1 MEGASTQCFATTI
14 VYSSMRRRFF
24 MQKNVWLNEMD
35 NPIIKIFDKLELLVV
50 ILDRNQQIIYANPHF
65 LNLTNSS
72 PESILGKNWFNAFV
86 HKKASETRE
95 VLSKIT
101 CEEPPVQYLDELKA
115 KSGGFLSIRWNVSGI
130 ESDDK
135 SSHSTLCIGEDIT
148 QHMNNEASLKRQL
161 SELAI
166 LHGITLSATTSQ
178 SMDELVSGATSL
190 LTSIFSLNNYGI
202 YLADPANDNLIMHD
216 SYQGI
221 PDKKQRDRIIP
232 STEGILGYVFH
243 SGEPYYSK
251 DVLKDDTY
259 FNFDPRTRSELAV
272 PIKLHHQT
280 IGVINAESEKLDA
293 FSDEDKRLLITFS
306 ETLSTAIEKIRLFE
320 STQQQAKEIS
330 LLYETAVATSSVL
343 DSEKLF
349 STIYEKV
356 KKILPLD
363 SFVIV
368 KNNKP
373 NNEYIVVSAIENDE
387 KLGEWEGIPFP
398 IEPKSPFGWV
408 ILERSPLLIQDL
420 QSETTYCPPFHGKKP
435 CRSWLGVPLVVH
447 EKTIGT
453 MAVQSYDPKKFSNN
467 DLHLLESL
475 GSQIAITMENTRLLE
490 QTQKQ
495 LERLSALHDID
506 LVINSSLDLRV
517 TLNILL
523 DQVVEKL
530 NIDAAAVLLLNQQTQ
545 LLNFAAGR
553 GFRTRTIESYRLR
566 LGEGISGQTTME
578 RHLVQ
583 ALDLFET
590 DEGMAYLP
598 LLQEEGF
605 LSFYSVPL
613 IAKGQVKGVLDIFN
627 RKLITPDQDWIY
639 FLETLAGQAAI
650 AIDNTTLL
658 ENLQRS
664 NIELSLA
671 YDTTLEGW
679 TRALDL
685 RDQETEGHTQRVVEM
700 TIRLAQLLGV
710 PDEDLVHI
718 RRGALLHDIG
728 KMGIPDSILLKP
740 GPLTEEEW
748 VIMRKHPVF
757 AYNLLYPIAHLR
769 QALDI
774 PYCHHEWWNG
784 SGYPRHLKGEEIPL
798 SARIFSV
805 VDVWDALTSDRPYRK
820 AWNAKKTLDYIEAQK
835 NIQFDPQIVDLFQKL
850 IKNEL
855 FKKL

>member
-1 MEGASTQCFATTI
+1 MNTQFNK
-14 VYSSMRRRFF
+14 V
-24 MQKNVWLNEMD
+24 
-35 NPIIKIFDKLELLVV
+35 FDGLKLLVV
-50 ILDRNQQIIYANPHF
+50 ILDEDQKIRYANPYF
-65 LNLTNSS
+65 LSLTDSS
-72 PESILGKNWFNAFV
+72 FDALQEKTWLEPFS
-86 HKKASETRE
+86 HKEIADIKEALDKTTIENHP
-95 VLSKIT
+95 I
-101 CEEPPVQYLDELKA
+101 QYIDELQVKN
-115 KSGGFLSIRWNVSGI
+115 GNFLSIKWNITRI
-130 ESDDK
+130 EDDD
-135 SSHSTLCIGEDIT
+135 SSHRNILCIGEDIT
-148 QHMNNEASLKRQL
+148 HHMNNETSLKRQL

-178 SMDELVSGATSL
+178 TLDDLIADATRL
-190 LTSIFSLNNYGI
+190 LTNVFSLSNYGI
-202 YLADPANDNLIMHD
+202 YLADTTNCNLVMHD

-221 PDKKQRDRIIP
+221 PDKKLNDRIIP
-232 STEGILGYVFH
+232 SSEGILGYVFQT
-243 SGEPYYSK
+243 GELYYSK
-251 DVLKDDTY
+251 DVQKDEKY
-259 FNFDPRTRSELAV
+259 ISFDPKTRSELTV
-272 PIKLHHQT
+272 PLKLHKNT
-280 IGVINAESEKLDA
+280 IGVINAESEESNA
-293 FSDEDKRLLITFS
+293 FSVEDERLLTTFAD
-306 ETLSTAIEKIRLFE
+306 TLSTAIDKLKLFE
-320 STQQQAKEIS
+320 STQQQAQEIS
-330 LLYETAVATSSVL
+330 LLYETAIATSSVL

-363 SFVIV
+363 TFVIV
-368 KNNKP
+368 KNIKP
-373 NNEYIVVSAIENDE
+373 NNEYAVVSAIENDK
-387 KLGEWEGIPFP
+387 KLIEWEGAPFQ
-398 IEPKSPFGWV
+398 IESTSLFGWV
-408 ILERSPLLIQDL
+408 IQNQKPLLIQDL
-420 QSETTYCPPFHGKKP
+420 ASEKSFSTPIQGEKP
-435 CRSWLGVPLVVH
+435 SRSWLGVPLIVH
-447 EKTIGT
+447 EKTIG
-453 MAVQSYDPKKFSNN
+453 AISVQAFNPNIFDNN
-467 DLHLLESL
+467 DLHLMESL

-530 NIDAAAVLLLNQQTQ
+530 NVDAAAVLLLNQQTQ

-566 LGEGISGQTTME
+566 LGEGISGQATME

-583 ALDLFET
+583 ALNLFES
-590 DEGMAYLP
+590 DESMAYLP

-627 RKLITPDQDWIY
+627 RRLLTPDQDWIY

-700 TIRLAQLLGV
+700 TVRMAQLLGIA
-710 PDEDLVHI
+710 DKDLIHI

-757 AYNLLYPIAHLR
+757 AFNLLNPISHLR

-784 SGYPRHLKGEEIPL
+784 SGYPRHLKGLEIPL

-820 AWNAKKTLDYIEAQK
+820 AWNAKKTLDYIENQK
-835 NIQFDPQIVDLFQKL
+835 DIQFDPQIVELFLKL

>member
-1 MEGASTQCFATTI
+1 MTERTNAHFS
-14 VYSSMRRRFF
+14 
-24 MQKNVWLNEMD
+24 
-35 NPIIKIFDKLELLVV
+35 KIFNGLKLLVLT
-50 ILDRNQQIIYANPHF
+50 LDENQKISYANPFF
-65 LNLTNSS
+65 LHLINSS
-72 PESILGKNWFNAFV
+72 FASIQGKNWSDVFV
-86 HKKASETRE
+86 HEQNTAIKDILEKTSHEKHSA
-95 VLSKIT
+95 
-101 CEEPPVQYLDELKA
+101 QYIDELKTQDGNVLLVKWNITA
-115 KSGGFLSIRWNVSGI
+115 LEDENSIYQGI
-130 ESDDK
+130 
-135 SSHSTLCIGEDIT
+135 LCIGEDIT
-148 QHMNNEASLKRQL
+148 QHMNNEASLQRQL

-178 SMDELVSGATSL
+178 TMDDLVADATRL
-190 LTSIFSLNNYGI
+190 LTSVFSLNNYGI
-202 YLADPANDNLIMHD
+202 YLANGTNSLIMHD
-216 SYQGI
+216 SYQGLT
-221 PDKKQRDRIIP
+221 DKKNRDKIIP
-232 STEGILGYVFH
+232 STEGILGYVFQ
-243 SGEPYYSK
+243 SGELYYSEDVQK
-251 DVLKDDTY
+251 DKKY
-259 FNFDPRTRSELAV
+259 YSFDPRTKSELAV
-272 PIKLHHQT
+272 PIRLHQAT
-280 IGVINAESEKLDA
+280 IGVINAESEEINA
-293 FSDEDKRLLITFS
+293 FTEEDKRLLTTFAD
-306 ETLSTAIEKIRLFE
+306 TLSIAIEKINLFE

-330 LLYETAVATSSVL
+330 LLYETAIATSSVL

-363 SFVIV
+363 TFVIV
-368 KNNKP
+368 KTVKP
-373 NNEYIVVSAIENDE
+373 NNEYVVVSAIENN
-387 KLGEWEGIPFP
+387 KRLIEWEGIPFQ
-398 IEPKSPFGWV
+398 IEPDSPFGWV
-408 ILERSPLLIQDL
+408 IQKQKPLLIQDL
-420 QSETTYCPPFHGKKP
+420 TAEKVFSTPIHGEQP
-435 CRSWLGVPLVVH
+435 ARSWLGIPLIVH
-447 EKTIGT
+447 EKAIGV
-453 MAVQSYDPKKFSNN
+453 MAVQSYKPGIFSKN
-467 DLHLLESL
+467 DLHLVESL

-490 QTQKQ
+490 QTQRQ

-530 NIDAAAVLLLNQQTQ
+530 NVDAAAVLLLNQQTQ

-553 GFRTRTIESYRLR
+553 GFRTRTIESYKLR
-566 LGEGISGQTTME
+566 LGEGISGQATME

-583 ALDLFET
+583 ALDLFES

-627 RKLITPDQDWIY
+627 RKLITPDQDWIF

-700 TIRLAQLLGV
+700 TVRLAQLMGIA
-710 PDEDLVHI
+710 DKDLIHI

-748 VIMRKHPVF
+748 LIMRKHPVF
-757 AYNLLYPIAHLR
+757 AYNLLSPIAHLR

-784 SGYPRHLKGEEIPL
+784 SGYPRQLKGEEIPL

-820 AWNAKKTLDYIEAQK
+820 AWNAKKTLDYIEEQK
-835 NIQFDPQIVDLFQKL
+835 DIQFDPQVVELFLKL

>member
-1 MEGASTQCFATTI
+1 MNTQFNK
-14 VYSSMRRRFF
+14 V
-24 MQKNVWLNEMD
+24 
-35 NPIIKIFDKLELLVV
+35 FDGFKLLVV
-50 ILDRNQQIIYANPHF
+50 ILDKDQKIKYANPYF
-65 LNLTNSS
+65 LSLTNFSFD
-72 PESILGKNWFNAFV
+72 IIRGKIWFELFS
-86 HKKASETRE
+86 HKEMADIKDAIIKAT
-95 VLSKIT
+95 SKNH
-101 CEEPPVQYLDELKA
+101 PFQYIDELRIKN
-115 KSGGFLSIRWNVSGI
+115 GDLLSVKWNITGI
-130 ESDDK
+130 ENGEK
-135 SSHSTLCIGEDIT
+135 SQHDTLCIGEDIT
-148 QHMNNEASLKRQL
+148 HHMNNEASLKRQL

-178 SMDELVSGATSL
+178 SLDELVADATRL
-190 LTSIFSLNNYGI
+190 LTSVFSLNNYGI
-202 YLADPANDNLIMHD
+202 YLADSANENLIMHD

-221 PDKKQRDRIIP
+221 AKKKNRDTIIP
-232 STEGILGYVFH
+232 SSEGILGYVFQT
-243 SGEPYYSK
+243 GELYCSR
-251 DVLKDDTY
+251 DVQNDEKY
-259 FNFDPRTRSELAV
+259 FNFDSRTKSELAV
-272 PIKLHHQT
+272 PIKLHQTT
-280 IGVINAESEKLDA
+280 IGIINAESEELNA
-293 FSDEDKRLLITFS
+293 FTDEDERLLTTFAD
-306 ETLSTAIEKIRLFE
+306 TLSIAIDKIRLFE

-363 SFVIV
+363 TFVIV
-368 KNNKP
+368 KNVKP
-373 NNEYIVVSAIENDE
+373 NNEYVIVSAIENDK
-387 KLGEWEGIPFP
+387 KLNEWGGASFQ
-398 IEPKSPFGWV
+398 IESNSLFGWV
-408 ILERSPLLIQDL
+408 IEKQKPLLIHDL
-420 QSETTYCPPFHGKKP
+420 ATEKIFSTPIQGEKP
-435 CRSWLGVPLVVH
+435 SRSWLGVPLIVH
-447 EKTIGT
+447 EKTIG
-453 MAVQSYDPKKFSNN
+453 AISVQAFDPNIFDDN
-467 DLHLLESL
+467 DLHLMESL
-475 GSQIAITMENTRLLE
+475 GSQIAITMENARLLE

-545 LLNFAAGR
+545 LLNFSAGR

-566 LGEGISGQTTME
+566 LGEGISGQATME

-583 ALDLFET
+583 ALNLFES
-590 DEGMAYLP
+590 DESMAYLP

-627 RKLITPDQDWIY
+627 RKLLTPDQDWIY

-700 TIRLAQLLGV
+700 TVRMAQLLGIA
-710 PDEDLVHI
+710 DKDLIHI

-740 GPLTEEEW
+740 GPLTEDEW

-757 AYNLLYPIAHLR
+757 AFNLLNPISHLR

-784 SGYPRHLKGEEIPL
+784 SGYPRHLKGLEIPL

-820 AWNAKKTLDYIEAQK
+820 AWNVKKSLDYIETQK
-835 NIQFDPQIVDLFQKL
+835 DIQFDPQIVELFLKL
-850 IKNEL
+850 IRNEL

>member
-1 MEGASTQCFATTI
+1 MTERTNAHF
-14 VYSSMRRRFF
+14 
-24 MQKNVWLNEMD
+24 N
-35 NPIIKIFDKLELLVV
+35 KIFNGLKLLVLT
-50 ILDRNQQIIYANPHF
+50 LDENQKISYANPFF
-65 LNLTNSS
+65 LHLINSS
-72 PESILGKNWFNAFV
+72 FASIQGKNWSDVFV
-86 HKKASETRE
+86 HEQNTAIKDILEKTSHEKHSA
-95 VLSKIT
+95 
-101 CEEPPVQYLDELKA
+101 QYIDELKTQDGNILLVKWNITA
-115 KSGGFLSIRWNVSGI
+115 LENENSIYQGI
-130 ESDDK
+130 
-135 SSHSTLCIGEDIT
+135 LCIGEDIT
-148 QHMNNEASLKRQL
+148 QHMNNEASLQRQL

-178 SMDELVSGATSL
+178 TMDDLVADATRL
-190 LTSIFSLNNYGI
+190 LTSVFSLNNYGI
-202 YLADPANDNLIMHD
+202 YLANGTNSLVMHD
-216 SYQGI
+216 SYQGLT
-221 PDKKQRDRIIP
+221 DKKNRDKIIP
-232 STEGILGYVFH
+232 STEGILGYVFQ
-243 SGEPYYSK
+243 SGELYYSEDVQK
-251 DVLKDDTY
+251 DKKY
-259 FNFDPRTRSELAV
+259 YSFDPRTKSELAV
-272 PIKLHHQT
+272 PIRLHQAT
-280 IGVINAESEKLDA
+280 IGVINAESEEINA
-293 FSDEDKRLLITFS
+293 FTEEDKRLLTTFAD
-306 ETLSTAIEKIRLFE
+306 TLSIAIEKINLFE

-330 LLYETAVATSSVL
+330 LLYETAIATSSVL

-363 SFVIV
+363 TFVIV
-368 KNNKP
+368 KTVKP
-373 NNEYIVVSAIENDE
+373 NNEYVVVSAIENN
-387 KLGEWEGIPFP
+387 KRLIEWEGIPFQ
-398 IEPKSPFGWV
+398 IEPDSPFGWV
-408 ILERSPLLIQDL
+408 IQKQKPLLIQDL
-420 QSETTYCPPFHGKKP
+420 TAEKVFSTPIHGEQP
-435 CRSWLGVPLVVH
+435 ARSWLGIPLIVH
-447 EKTIGT
+447 EKAIGV
-453 MAVQSYDPKKFSNN
+453 MAVQSYKPGIFSKN
-467 DLHLLESL
+467 DLHLVESL

-490 QTQKQ
+490 QTQRQ

-530 NIDAAAVLLLNQQTQ
+530 NVDAAAVLLLNQQTQ

-553 GFRTRTIESYRLR
+553 GFRTRTIESYKLR
-566 LGEGISGQTTME
+566 LGEGISGQATME

-583 ALDLFET
+583 ALDLFES

-627 RKLITPDQDWIY
+627 RKLITPDQDWIF

-700 TIRLAQLLGV
+700 TVRLAQLMGIA
-710 PDEDLVHI
+710 DKDLIHI

-748 VIMRKHPVF
+748 LIMRKHPVF
-757 AYNLLYPIAHLR
+757 AYNLLSPIAHLR

-784 SGYPRHLKGEEIPL
+784 SGYPRQLKGEEIPL

-820 AWNAKKTLDYIEAQK
+820 AWNAKKTLDYIEEQK
-835 NIQFDPQIVDLFQKL
+835 DIQFDPQVVELFLKL

>member
-1 MEGASTQCFATTI
+1 MNTQFNK
-14 VYSSMRRRFF
+14 V
-24 MQKNVWLNEMD
+24 
-35 NPIIKIFDKLELLVV
+35 FDGFKLLVV
-50 ILDRNQQIIYANPHF
+50 ILDEDQKIKYANPYF
-65 LNLTNSS
+65 LSLTNFSFDT
-72 PESILGKNWFNAFV
+72 IRGKIWFELFA
-86 HKKASETRE
+86 HKEMADIKDAIIKAT
-95 VLSKIT
+95 SKNH
-101 CEEPPVQYLDELKA
+101 PFQYIDELQIKN
-115 KSGGFLSIRWNVSGI
+115 GDLLSVKWNITGI
-130 ESDDK
+130 ENGEK
-135 SSHSTLCIGEDIT
+135 SQYDTLCIGEDIT
-148 QHMNNEASLKRQL
+148 HHMNNEASLKRQL

-178 SMDELVSGATSL
+178 SLDELVADATRL
-190 LTSIFSLNNYGI
+190 LTSVFSLNNYGI
-202 YLADPANDNLIMHD
+202 YLADSANENLIMHD

-221 PDKKQRDRIIP
+221 AKKKNRDTIIP
-232 STEGILGYVFH
+232 SSEGILGYVFQT
-243 SGEPYYSK
+243 GELYCSR
-251 DVLKDDTY
+251 DVQNDEKY
-259 FNFDPRTRSELAV
+259 FNFDSRTKSELAV
-272 PIKLHHQT
+272 PIKLHQTT
-280 IGVINAESEKLDA
+280 IGIINAESEELNA
-293 FSDEDKRLLITFS
+293 FTDEDERLLTTFAD
-306 ETLSTAIEKIRLFE
+306 TLSIAIDKIRLFE

-363 SFVIV
+363 TFVIV
-368 KNNKP
+368 KNVKP
-373 NNEYIVVSAIENDE
+373 NNEYVIVSAIENDK
-387 KLGEWEGIPFP
+387 KLNEWGGASFQ
-398 IEPKSPFGWV
+398 IESNSLFGWV
-408 ILERSPLLIQDL
+408 IEKQKPLLIHDL
-420 QSETTYCPPFHGKKP
+420 ATEKIFSTPIQGEKP
-435 CRSWLGVPLVVH
+435 SRSWLGVPLIVH
-447 EKTIGT
+447 EKTIG
-453 MAVQSYDPKKFSNN
+453 AISVQAFDPNIFDDN
-467 DLHLLESL
+467 DLHLMESL
-475 GSQIAITMENTRLLE
+475 GSQIAITMENARLLE

-545 LLNFAAGR
+545 LLNFSAGR

-566 LGEGISGQTTME
+566 LGEGISGQATME

-583 ALDLFET
+583 ALNLFES
-590 DEGMAYLP
+590 DESMAYLP

-627 RKLITPDQDWIY
+627 RKLLTPDQDWIY

-700 TIRLAQLLGV
+700 TVRMAQLLGIA
-710 PDEDLVHI
+710 DKDLIHI

-740 GPLTEEEW
+740 GPLTEDEW

-757 AYNLLYPIAHLR
+757 AFNLLNPISHLR

-784 SGYPRHLKGEEIPL
+784 SGYPRHLKGLEIPL

-820 AWNAKKTLDYIEAQK
+820 AWNVKKSLDYIETQK
-835 NIQFDPQIVDLFQKL
+835 DIQFDPQIVELFLKL
-850 IKNEL
+850 IRNEL

>member
-1 MEGASTQCFATTI
+1 MNTQF
-14 VYSSMRRRFF
+14 
-24 MQKNVWLNEMD
+24 N
-35 NPIIKIFDKLELLVV
+35 KIFDNLKLFVV
-50 ILDRNQQIIYANPHF
+50 ILDENQKIIYANPCF
-65 LNLTNSS
+65 LGL
-72 PESILGKNWFNAFV
+72 L
-86 HKKASETRE
+86 
-95 VLSKIT
+95 
-101 CEEPPVQYLDELKA
+101 
-115 KSGGFLSIRWNVSGI
+115 
-130 ESDDK
+130 K
-135 SSHSTLCIGEDIT
+135 SSFDEIHNKDWLEIFNHTETNKSKDILKKVSNENGSIHFIDKIHAKNSASISVKWNISPIEKKDDTHYKFLCIGEDIT
-148 QHMNNEASLKRQL
+148 HQLNDERSLKRQL

-178 SMDELVSGATSL
+178 SIDDLVTDATKL
-190 LTSIFSLNNYGI
+190 LTSVFQLSNYGI
-202 YLADPANDNLIMHD
+202 YLSDVNNDNLLIMHE

-221 PDKKQRDRIIP
+221 QDKKIKDQIIP
-232 STEGILGYVFH
+232 SSEGIIGYVFQ
-243 SGEPYYSK
+243 SGKLYSCK
-251 DVLKDDTY
+251 NVQKDDKY
-259 FNFDPRTRSELAV
+259 INFDPRTKSELAV
-272 PIKLHHQT
+272 PIKLHKKT
-280 IGVINAESEKLDA
+280 IGVINAESEKYDA
-293 FSDEDKRLLITFS
+293 FSSEDARLLTTFA
-306 ETLSTAIEKIRLFE
+306 ETLSIAIDKLKLFE

-330 LLYETAVATSSVL
+330 LLYENAIATSSIL

-356 KKILPLD
+356 KKIVPLD
-363 SFVIV
+363 TFVIV
-368 KNNKP
+368 KYHKP
-373 NNEYIVVSAIENDE
+373 SNEYVIVSAIQNDK
-387 KLGEWEGIPFP
+387 KLKEMEGIPFQLETNDP
-398 IEPKSPFGWV
+398 IGWV
-408 ILERSPLLIQDL
+408 IQKRKPLLIHALEIEKNFSLPIQ
-420 QSETTYCPPFHGKKP
+420 EGKP
-435 CRSWLGVPLVVH
+435 SQSWLGIPLIVH
-447 EKTIGT
+447 EKIIG
-453 MAVQSYDPKKFSNN
+453 AISVQAFQPNIFSEN
-467 DLHLLESL
+467 DLHLMESL
-475 GSQIAITMENTRLLE
+475 GSQIAITMENAMLLE

-495 LERLSALHDID
+495 LEKLSALHDID

-530 NIDAAAVLLLNQQTQ
+530 HVDAAAVLLLNQQTQ
-545 LLNFAAGR
+545 LLNYAAGR
-553 GFRTRTIESYRLR
+553 GFRTRTIESYHLR
-566 LGEGISGQTTME
+566 LGEGISGQATME

-583 ALDLFET
+583 ALDLFES
-590 DEGMAYLP
+590 DENMAYLP
-598 LLQEEGF
+598 LLQEENF

-613 IAKGQVKGVLDIFN
+613 IAKGQVRGVLDIFN

-685 RDQETEGHTQRVVEM
+685 RDQETEGHTQRVVEI
-700 TIRLAQLLGV
+700 TIHMAQLMGI
-710 PDEDLVHI
+710 PDKDLIHI

-740 GPLTEEEW
+740 GPLTEKEW

-757 AYNLLYPIAHLR
+757 AYNLLSPIAYLR

-784 SGYPRHLKGEEIPL
+784 NGYPRHLKGLEIPL
-798 SARIFSV
+798 SARIFTI

-820 AWNAKKTLDYIEAQK
+820 AWNAKKTLDYIEKQK
-835 NIQFDPQIVDLFQKL
+835 GTQFDPEIVDLFIKL

>member
-1 MEGASTQCFATTI
+1 MGKMNTQINTVF
-14 VYSSMRRRFF
+14 
-24 MQKNVWLNEMD
+24 D
-35 NPIIKIFDKLELLVV
+35 NLKLLVV
-50 ILDRNQQIIYANPHF
+50 VLDENQKITYANPHF
-65 LNLTNSS
+65 LDLIKSS
-72 PESILGKNWFNAFV
+72 FTDIQKKNWC
-86 HKKASETRE
+86 E
-95 VLSKIT
+95 VLT
-101 CEEPPVQYLDELKA
+101 HQETAKA
-115 KSGGFLSIRWNVSGI
+115 KSALEKIASQTNSIECIDKLQINTRTYRSIKWI
-130 ESDDK
+130 LTKTDKKDD
-135 SSHSTLCIGEDIT
+135 SHYSILCIGEDIT
-148 QHMNNEASLKRQL
+148 HHVNTEKSLKRQL

-178 SMDELVSGATSL
+178 SIDDLVTDSTKL
-190 LTSIFSLNNYGI
+190 LTSIFTLNNYGI
-202 YLADPANDNLIMHD
+202 YLADAHNDNLLIMHE

-221 PDKKQRDRIIP
+221 QNKKKKDKVIP
-232 STEGILGYVFH
+232 ASEGIIGHVFQ
-243 SGEPYYSK
+243 SEKPYLCK
-251 DVLKDDTY
+251 DVQKDDKY
-259 FNFDPRTRSELAV
+259 INFDPRTGSELAV
-272 PIKLHHQT
+272 PIKLHGKT
-280 IGVINAESEKLDA
+280 IGVINVESEETHA
-293 FSDEDKRLLITFS
+293 FSSDDERLLTTFA
-306 ETLSTAIEKIRLFE
+306 ETLSIAIDKLRLFE

-330 LLYETAVATSSVL
+330 LLYENAVATSSVL

-349 STIYEKV
+349 STIHEKV
-356 KKILPLD
+356 KKIVPLD
-363 SFVIV
+363 TFVIV
-368 KNNKP
+368 QYHKP
-373 NNEYIVVSAIENDE
+373 NNEYVIVSAIQNDK
-387 KLGEWEGIPFP
+387 KLKELEGIPFQ
-398 IEPKSPFGWV
+398 IESGNPFGWV
-408 ILERSPLLIQDL
+408 IQKRKPLLIHDL
-420 QSETTYCPPFHGKKP
+420 ETEKAYTIPFHEGNP
-435 CRSWLGVPLVVH
+435 SRSWLGIPLIVH
-447 EKTIGT
+447 EKIIG
-453 MAVQSYDPKKFSNN
+453 AISVQSFQANIFDEN
-467 DLHLLESL
+467 DLHLMESL
-475 GSQIAITMENTRLLE
+475 GSQIAINMENARLLE

-530 NIDAAAVLLLNQQTQ
+530 HVDAAAVLLLNQQTQ

-553 GFRTRTIESYRLR
+553 GFRTRTIESYHLR
-566 LGEGISGQTTME
+566 LGEGISGQATME

-583 ALDLFET
+583 ALDLFES
-590 DEGMAYLP
+590 DETMAYLP
-598 LLQEEGF
+598 LLQEENF

-613 IAKGQVKGVLDIFN
+613 IAKGQVRGVLDIFN

-685 RDQETEGHTQRVVEM
+685 RDQETEGHTQRVVEL
-700 TIRLAQLLGV
+700 TIRMAQLMGI
-710 PDEDLVHI
+710 PDKELIQI

-740 GPLTEEEW
+740 GPLTEKEW
-748 VIMRKHPVF
+748 VTMRKHPVF
-757 AYNLLYPIAHLR
+757 AYNLLSPIAYLR

-784 SGYPRHLKGEEIPL
+784 SGYPRHLKGLEIPL
-798 SARIFSV
+798 SARIFTI

-820 AWNAKKTLDYIEAQK
+820 AWNAKKTLEYIEKQK
-835 NIQFDPQIVDLFQKL
+835 GVQFDPEIVELFIKL

>member
-1 MEGASTQCFATTI
+1 MTERTNAHF
-14 VYSSMRRRFF
+14 
-24 MQKNVWLNEMD
+24 N
-35 NPIIKIFDKLELLVV
+35 KIFNGLKLLVLT
-50 ILDRNQQIIYANPHF
+50 LDENQKISYANPFF
-65 LNLTNSS
+65 LHLINSS
-72 PESILGKNWFNAFV
+72 FASIQGKNWSDVFV
-86 HKKASETRE
+86 HEQNTAIKDILEKTSHEKHSA
-95 VLSKIT
+95 
-101 CEEPPVQYLDELKA
+101 QYIDELKTQDGNILLVKWNITA
-115 KSGGFLSIRWNVSGI
+115 LEDENSIYQGI
-130 ESDDK
+130 
-135 SSHSTLCIGEDIT
+135 LCIGEDIT
-148 QHMNNEASLKRQL
+148 QHMNNEASLQRQL

-178 SMDELVSGATSL
+178 TMDDLVADATRL
-190 LTSIFSLNNYGI
+190 LTSVFSLNNYGI
-202 YLADPANDNLIMHD
+202 YLANGTNSLIMHD
-216 SYQGI
+216 SYQGLT
-221 PDKKQRDRIIP
+221 DKKNRDKIIP
-232 STEGILGYVFH
+232 STEGILGYVFQ
-243 SGEPYYSK
+243 SGELYYSEDVQK
-251 DVLKDDTY
+251 DKKY
-259 FNFDPRTRSELAV
+259 YSFDPRTKSELAV
-272 PIKLHHQT
+272 PIRLHQAT
-280 IGVINAESEKLDA
+280 IGVINAESEEINA
-293 FSDEDKRLLITFS
+293 FTEEDKRLLTTFAD
-306 ETLSTAIEKIRLFE
+306 TLSIAIEKINLFE

-330 LLYETAVATSSVL
+330 LLYETAIATSSVL

-363 SFVIV
+363 TFVIV
-368 KNNKP
+368 KTVKP
-373 NNEYIVVSAIENDE
+373 NNEYVVVSAIENN
-387 KLGEWEGIPFP
+387 KRLIEWEGIPFQ
-398 IEPKSPFGWV
+398 IEPDSPFGWV
-408 ILERSPLLIQDL
+408 IQKQKPLLIQDL
-420 QSETTYCPPFHGKKP
+420 TAEKVFSTPIHEEQPA
-435 CRSWLGVPLVVH
+435 RSWLGIPLIVH
-447 EKTIGT
+447 EKAIGV
-453 MAVQSYDPKKFSNN
+453 MAVQSYKPGIFSKN
-467 DLHLLESL
+467 DLHLVESL

-490 QTQKQ
+490 QTQRQ

-530 NIDAAAVLLLNQQTQ
+530 NVDAAAVLLLNQQTQ

-553 GFRTRTIESYRLR
+553 GFRTRTIESYKLR
-566 LGEGISGQTTME
+566 LGEGISGQATME

-583 ALDLFET
+583 ALDLFES

-627 RKLITPDQDWIY
+627 RKLITPDQDWIF

-700 TIRLAQLLGV
+700 TVRLAQLMGIA
-710 PDEDLVHI
+710 DKDLIHI

-748 VIMRKHPVF
+748 LIMRKHPVF
-757 AYNLLYPIAHLR
+757 AYNLLSPIAHLR

-784 SGYPRHLKGEEIPL
+784 SGYPRQLKGEEIPL

-820 AWNAKKTLDYIEAQK
+820 AWNAKKTLDYIEEQK
-835 NIQFDPQIVDLFQKL
+835 DIQFDPQVVELFLKL

>member
-1 MEGASTQCFATTI
+1 MTERTNAHF
-14 VYSSMRRRFF
+14 
-24 MQKNVWLNEMD
+24 N
-35 NPIIKIFDKLELLVV
+35 KIFNGLKLLVLT
-50 ILDRNQQIIYANPHF
+50 LDENQKISYANPFF
-65 LNLTNSS
+65 LHLINSS
-72 PESILGKNWFNAFV
+72 FASIQGKNWSDVFV
-86 HKKASETRE
+86 HEQNTAIKDILEKTSHEKHSA
-95 VLSKIT
+95 
-101 CEEPPVQYLDELKA
+101 QYIDELKTQDGNILLVKWNITA
-115 KSGGFLSIRWNVSGI
+115 LENENSIYQGI
-130 ESDDK
+130 
-135 SSHSTLCIGEDIT
+135 LCIGEDIT
-148 QHMNNEASLKRQL
+148 QHMNNEASLQRQL

-178 SMDELVSGATSL
+178 TMDDLVADATRL
-190 LTSIFSLNNYGI
+190 LTSVFSLNNYGI
-202 YLADPANDNLIMHD
+202 YLANGTNSLIMHD
-216 SYQGI
+216 SYQGLT
-221 PDKKQRDRIIP
+221 DKKNRDKIIP
-232 STEGILGYVFH
+232 STEGILGYVFQ
-243 SGEPYYSK
+243 SGELYYSEDVQK
-251 DVLKDDTY
+251 DKKY
-259 FNFDPRTRSELAV
+259 YSFDPRTKSELAV
-272 PIKLHHQT
+272 PIRLHQAT
-280 IGVINAESEKLDA
+280 IGVINAESEEINA
-293 FSDEDKRLLITFS
+293 FTEEDKRLLTTFAD
-306 ETLSTAIEKIRLFE
+306 TLSIAIEKINLFE

-330 LLYETAVATSSVL
+330 LLYETAIATSSVL

-363 SFVIV
+363 TFVIV
-368 KNNKP
+368 KTVKP
-373 NNEYIVVSAIENDE
+373 NNEYVVVSAIENN
-387 KLGEWEGIPFP
+387 KRLIEWEGIPFQ
-398 IEPKSPFGWV
+398 IEPDSPFGWV
-408 ILERSPLLIQDL
+408 IQKQKPLLIQDL
-420 QSETTYCPPFHGKKP
+420 TAEKVFSTPIHGEQP
-435 CRSWLGVPLVVH
+435 ARSWLGIPLIVH
-447 EKTIGT
+447 EKAIGV
-453 MAVQSYDPKKFSNN
+453 MAVQSYKPGIFSKN
-467 DLHLLESL
+467 DLHLVESL

-490 QTQKQ
+490 QTQRQ

-530 NIDAAAVLLLNQQTQ
+530 NVDAAAVLLLNQQTQ

-553 GFRTRTIESYRLR
+553 GFRTRTIESYKLR
-566 LGEGISGQTTME
+566 LGEGISGQATME

-583 ALDLFET
+583 ALDLFES

-627 RKLITPDQDWIY
+627 RKLITPDQDWIF

-700 TIRLAQLLGV
+700 TVRLAQLMGIA
-710 PDEDLVHI
+710 DKDLIHI

-748 VIMRKHPVF
+748 LIMRKHPVF
-757 AYNLLYPIAHLR
+757 AYNLLSPIAHLR

-784 SGYPRHLKGEEIPL
+784 SGYPRQLKGEEIPL

-820 AWNAKKTLDYIEAQK
+820 AWNAKKTLDYIEEQK
-835 NIQFDPQIVDLFQKL
+835 DIQFDPQVVELFLKL

>member
-1 MEGASTQCFATTI
+1 MYILDKMHTQFSK
-14 VYSSMRRRFF
+14 V
-24 MQKNVWLNEMD
+24 
-35 NPIIKIFDKLELLVV
+35 FDGLKLLVV
-50 ILDRNQQIIYANPHF
+50 ILDENQKIRYANPYF
-65 LNLTNSS
+65 LSLTNSS
-72 PESILGKNWFNAFV
+72 FDAIQGKTWFEPFS
-86 HKKASETRE
+86 HKKMADIKDALDKTAIENHP
-95 VLSKIT
+95 I
-101 CEEPPVQYLDELKA
+101 QYIDELQVKN
-115 KSGGFLSIRWNVSGI
+115 GNLLSIKWSITRI
-130 ESDDK
+130 EDDD
-135 SSHSTLCIGEDIT
+135 SSYHNTLCIGEDIT
-148 QHMNNEASLKRQL
+148 HHMNNETSLKRQL

-178 SMDELVSGATSL
+178 SLDDLIADATRL
-190 LTSIFSLNNYGI
+190 LTSVFSLSNYGI
-202 YLADPANDNLIMHD
+202 YLADTTNCNLIMHD
-216 SYQGI
+216 SYQGV
-221 PDKKQRDRIIP
+221 PDKKLNDRVIP
-232 STEGILGYVFH
+232 SSEGILGYVFQ
-243 SGEPYYSK
+243 SGELYYSADVQK
-251 DVLKDDTY
+251 DEKY
-259 FNFDPRTRSELAV
+259 ISFDPKTRSELAV
-272 PIKLHHQT
+272 PIKLYKNT
-280 IGVINAESEKLDA
+280 IGVINAESEEPNA
-293 FSDEDKRLLITFS
+293 FSAEDEKLLTTFAD
-306 ETLSTAIEKIRLFE
+306 TLSTAIDKIKLFE
-320 STQQQAKEIS
+320 STQQQAQEIS
-330 LLYETAVATSSVL
+330 LLYETAIATSSVL

-363 SFVIV
+363 TFVIV
-368 KNNKP
+368 KNIKP
-373 NNEYIVVSAIENDE
+373 NNEYVVVSAIENDK
-387 KLGEWEGIPFP
+387 KLSEWEGAPFQ
-398 IEPKSPFGWV
+398 IESNSLFGWV
-408 ILERSPLLIQDL
+408 IQNQKPLLIQDL
-420 QSETTYCPPFHGKKP
+420 ISEKSFSTPIQGEKP
-435 CRSWLGVPLVVH
+435 SRSWLGVPLIVH
-447 EKTIGT
+447 EKTIG
-453 MAVQSYDPKKFSNN
+453 AISVQAFDPNIFDNN
-467 DLHLLESL
+467 DLHLMESL
-475 GSQIAITMENTRLLE
+475 GSQIAITMENARLLE

-530 NIDAAAVLLLNQQTQ
+530 NVDAAAVLLLNQQTQ

-566 LGEGISGQTTME
+566 LGEGISGQATME

-583 ALDLFET
+583 ALNLFES
-590 DEGMAYLP
+590 DESMAYLP

-627 RKLITPDQDWIY
+627 RRLLTPDQDWIY

-700 TIRLAQLLGV
+700 TVRMAQLFGI
-710 PDEDLVHI
+710 PDKDLIHI

-748 VIMRKHPVF
+748 LIMRKHPVF
-757 AYNLLYPIAHLR
+757 AFNLLSPISHLR

-774 PYCHHEWWNG
+774 PYCHHEWWDG
-784 SGYPRHLKGEEIPL
+784 SGYPRHLKGLEIPL

-820 AWNAKKTLDYIEAQK
+820 AWNAKKTLDYIENK
-835 NIQFDPQIVDLFQKL
+835 KDIQFDPQIVELFLKL

>member
-1 MEGASTQCFATTI
+1 MTERTNAHF
-14 VYSSMRRRFF
+14 
-24 MQKNVWLNEMD
+24 N
-35 NPIIKIFDKLELLVV
+35 KIFNGLKLLVLT
-50 ILDRNQQIIYANPHF
+50 LDENQKISYANPFF
-65 LNLTNSS
+65 LHLINSS
-72 PESILGKNWFNAFV
+72 FASIQGKNWSDVFV
-86 HKKASETRE
+86 HEQNTAIKDILEKTSHEKHSA
-95 VLSKIT
+95 
-101 CEEPPVQYLDELKA
+101 QYIDELKTQDGNILLVKWNITA
-115 KSGGFLSIRWNVSGI
+115 LENENSIYQGI
-130 ESDDK
+130 
-135 SSHSTLCIGEDIT
+135 LCIGEDIT
-148 QHMNNEASLKRQL
+148 QHMNNEASLQRQL

-178 SMDELVSGATSL
+178 TMDDLVADATRL
-190 LTSIFSLNNYGI
+190 LTSVFSLNNYGI
-202 YLADPANDNLIMHD
+202 YLANGTNSLIMHD
-216 SYQGI
+216 SYQGLT
-221 PDKKQRDRIIP
+221 DKKNRDKIIP
-232 STEGILGYVFH
+232 STEGILGYVFQ
-243 SGEPYYSK
+243 SGELYYSEDVQK
-251 DVLKDDTY
+251 DKKY
-259 FNFDPRTRSELAV
+259 YSFDPRTKSELAV
-272 PIKLHHQT
+272 PIRLHQAT
-280 IGVINAESEKLDA
+280 IGVINAESEEINA
-293 FSDEDKRLLITFS
+293 FTEEDKRLLTTFAD
-306 ETLSTAIEKIRLFE
+306 TLSIAIEKINLFE

-330 LLYETAVATSSVL
+330 LLYETAIATSSVL

-363 SFVIV
+363 TFVIV
-368 KNNKP
+368 KTVKP
-373 NNEYIVVSAIENDE
+373 NNEYVVVSAIENN
-387 KLGEWEGIPFP
+387 KRLIEWEGIPFQ
-398 IEPKSPFGWV
+398 IEPDSPFGWV
-408 ILERSPLLIQDL
+408 IQKQKPLLIQDL
-420 QSETTYCPPFHGKKP
+420 TAEKVFSTPIHEEQPA
-435 CRSWLGVPLVVH
+435 RSWLGIPLIVH
-447 EKTIGT
+447 EKAIGV
-453 MAVQSYDPKKFSNN
+453 MAVQSYKPGIFSKN
-467 DLHLLESL
+467 DLHLVESL

-490 QTQKQ
+490 QTQRQ

-530 NIDAAAVLLLNQQTQ
+530 NVDAAAVLLLNQQTQ

-553 GFRTRTIESYRLR
+553 GFRTRTIESYKLR
-566 LGEGISGQTTME
+566 LGEGISGQATME

-583 ALDLFET
+583 ALDLFES

-627 RKLITPDQDWIY
+627 RKLITPDQDWIF

-700 TIRLAQLLGV
+700 TVRLAQLMGIA
-710 PDEDLVHI
+710 DKDLIHI

-748 VIMRKHPVF
+748 LIMRKHPVF
-757 AYNLLYPIAHLR
+757 AYNLLSPIAHLR

-784 SGYPRHLKGEEIPL
+784 SGYPRQLKGEETPL

-820 AWNAKKTLDYIEAQK
+820 AWNAKKTLDYIEEQK
-835 NIQFDPQIVDLFQKL
+835 DIQFDPQVVELFLKL

>member
-1 MEGASTQCFATTI
+1 MTERTNAHF
-14 VYSSMRRRFF
+14 
-24 MQKNVWLNEMD
+24 N
-35 NPIIKIFDKLELLVV
+35 KIFNGLKLLVLT
-50 ILDRNQQIIYANPHF
+50 LDENQKISYANPFF
-65 LNLTNSS
+65 LHLINSS
-72 PESILGKNWFNAFV
+72 FASIQGKNWSDVFV
-86 HKKASETRE
+86 HEQNTAIKDILEKTSHEKHSA
-95 VLSKIT
+95 
-101 CEEPPVQYLDELKA
+101 QYIDELKTQDGNILLVKWNITA
-115 KSGGFLSIRWNVSGI
+115 LEDENSIYQGI
-130 ESDDK
+130 
-135 SSHSTLCIGEDIT
+135 LCIGEDIT
-148 QHMNNEASLKRQL
+148 QHMNNEASLQRQL

-178 SMDELVSGATSL
+178 TMDDLVADATRL
-190 LTSIFSLNNYGI
+190 LTSVFSLNNYGI
-202 YLADPANDNLIMHD
+202 YLANGTNSLIMHD
-216 SYQGI
+216 SYQGLT
-221 PDKKQRDRIIP
+221 DKKNRDKIIP
-232 STEGILGYVFH
+232 STEGILGYVFQ
-243 SGEPYYSK
+243 SGELYYSEDVQK
-251 DVLKDDTY
+251 DKKY
-259 FNFDPRTRSELAV
+259 YSFDPRTKSELAV
-272 PIKLHHQT
+272 PIRLHQAT
-280 IGVINAESEKLDA
+280 IGVINAESEEINA
-293 FSDEDKRLLITFS
+293 FTEEDKRLLTTFAD
-306 ETLSTAIEKIRLFE
+306 TLSIAIEKINLFE

-330 LLYETAVATSSVL
+330 LLYETAIATSSVL

-363 SFVIV
+363 TFVIV
-368 KNNKP
+368 KTVKP
-373 NNEYIVVSAIENDE
+373 NNEYVVVSAIENN
-387 KLGEWEGIPFP
+387 KRLIEWEGIPFQ
-398 IEPKSPFGWV
+398 IEPDSPFGWV
-408 ILERSPLLIQDL
+408 IQKQKPLLIQDL
-420 QSETTYCPPFHGKKP
+420 TAEKVFSTPIHEEQPA
-435 CRSWLGVPLVVH
+435 RSWLGIPLIVH
-447 EKTIGT
+447 EKAIGV
-453 MAVQSYDPKKFSNN
+453 MAVQSYKPGIFSKN
-467 DLHLLESL
+467 DLHLVESL

-490 QTQKQ
+490 QTQRQ

-530 NIDAAAVLLLNQQTQ
+530 NVDAAAVLLLNQQTQ

-553 GFRTRTIESYRLR
+553 GFRTRTIESYKLR
-566 LGEGISGQTTME
+566 LGEGISGQATME

-583 ALDLFET
+583 ALDLFES

-627 RKLITPDQDWIY
+627 RKLITPDQDWIF

-700 TIRLAQLLGV
+700 TVRLAQLMGIA
-710 PDEDLVHI
+710 DKDLIHT

-748 VIMRKHPVF
+748 LIMRKHPVF
-757 AYNLLYPIAHLR
+757 AYNLLSPIAHLR

-784 SGYPRHLKGEEIPL
+784 SGYPRQLKGEEIPL

-820 AWNAKKTLDYIEAQK
+820 AWNAKKTLDYIEEQK
-835 NIQFDPQIVDLFQKL
+835 DIQFDPQVVELFLKL

>member
-1 MEGASTQCFATTI
+1 MRGRFVFI
-14 VYSSMRRRFF
+14 NRKYSF
-24 MQKNVWLNEMD
+24 MLDKTNLQFE
-35 NPIIKIFDKLELLVV
+35 KIFSGFNLLVV
-50 ILDRNQQIIYANPHF
+50 ILDETEKIEYANPFF
-65 LNLTNSS
+65 LELTGYSFD
-72 PESILGKNWFNAFV
+72 EIKGKSWFELFIQDEKNNEIRNAFQRIIV
-86 HKKASETRE
+86 ENHPLQYISQIKMNDGNLLTVKWNNSLIEDEAGSHHK
-95 VLSKIT
+95 V
-101 CEEPPVQYLDELKA
+101 
-115 KSGGFLSIRWNVSGI
+115 
-130 ESDDK
+130 
-135 SSHSTLCIGEDIT
+135 LCIGEDIT
-148 QHMNNEASLKRQL
+148 HHMNNETSLKRQL
-161 SELAI
+161 TELAI

-178 SMDELVSGATSL
+178 SLDELISEATKL
-190 LTSIFSLNNYGI
+190 LTSVFSLSNYGI
-202 YLADPANDNLIMHD
+202 YLADADKHTLIMHD

-221 PDKKQRDRIIP
+221 PNNNINDRVIP
-232 STEGILGYVFH
+232 SDEGILGYVFQ
-243 SGEPYYSK
+243 SGKSYYCK
-251 DVLKDDTY
+251 DVLKDKRY
-259 FNFDPRTRSELAV
+259 ISFDSKTKSELTI
-272 PIKLHHQT
+272 PIKLHNET
-280 IGVINAESEKLDA
+280 IGVINAESEELDSFSPEDEKL
-293 FSDEDKRLLITFS
+293 LTTFA
-306 ETLSTAIEKIRLFE
+306 ETLSTAIDKIKLFE

-330 LLYETAVATSSVL
+330 LLYEIAIATSSIL

-349 STIYEKV
+349 TTIYEKI
-356 KKILPLD
+356 KNILPLD
-363 SFVIV
+363 TFVIV
-368 KNNKP
+368 KNIKQ
-373 NNEYIVVSAIENDE
+373 NNEYFVVSAIENDK
-387 KLGEWEGIPFP
+387 KLIEWEGAQFQIDQN
-398 IEPKSPFGWV
+398 SLFGWV
-408 ILERSPLLIQDL
+408 IQHQKPLLVRDL
-420 QSETTYCPPFHGKKP
+420 GNEQSLSNPIHGEKP
-435 CRSWLGVPLVVH
+435 TRSWLGVPLNIRD
-447 EKTIGT
+447 KTIG
-453 MAVQSYDPKKFSNN
+453 AISVQAFDPNIFDNGH
-467 DLHLLESL
+467 LHLMESL
-475 GSQIAITMENTRLLE
+475 GSQIAISMENARLLE
-490 QTQKQ
+490 QTQNR

-530 NIDAAAVLLLNQQTQ
+530 KVDAAAVLLLNQQTQ
-545 LLNFAAGR
+545 LLNYAAGR

-566 LGEGISGQTTME
+566 LGEGISGQATME

-583 ALDLFET
+583 ALNLFEA
-590 DEGMAYLP
+590 DESMAYLP

-627 RKLITPDQDWIY
+627 RKLLTPDQEWIY

-700 TIRLAQLLGV
+700 TVRMAQLLGI
-710 PDEDLVHI
+710 PDKDLIHI

-740 GPLTEEEW
+740 GPLTNEEW

-757 AYNLLYPIAHLR
+757 AFNLLNPIAHLKP
-769 QALDI
+769 AIDI

-784 SGYPRHLKGEEIPL
+784 SGYPRQLKGQEIPL
-798 SARIFSV
+798 AARIFSV

-820 AWNAKKTLDYIEAQK
+820 AWNAKKTLDYIENQK
-835 NIQFDPQIVDLFQKL
+835 DNQFDPQIVDLFMKL

>member
-1 MEGASTQCFATTI
+1 MTERTNAHF
-14 VYSSMRRRFF
+14 
-24 MQKNVWLNEMD
+24 N
-35 NPIIKIFDKLELLVV
+35 KIFNGLKLLVLT
-50 ILDRNQQIIYANPHF
+50 LDENQKISYANPFF
-65 LNLTNSS
+65 LHLINSS
-72 PESILGKNWFNAFV
+72 FASIQGKNWSDVFV
-86 HKKASETRE
+86 HEQNTAIKDILEKTSHEKHSA
-95 VLSKIT
+95 
-101 CEEPPVQYLDELKA
+101 QYIDELKTQDGNILLVKWNITA
-115 KSGGFLSIRWNVSGI
+115 LENENSIYQGI
-130 ESDDK
+130 
-135 SSHSTLCIGEDIT
+135 LCIGEDIT
-148 QHMNNEASLKRQL
+148 QHMNNEASLQRQL

-178 SMDELVSGATSL
+178 TMDDLVADATRL
-190 LTSIFSLNNYGI
+190 LTSVFSLNNYGI
-202 YLADPANDNLIMHD
+202 YLANGTNSLIMHD
-216 SYQGI
+216 SYQGLT
-221 PDKKQRDRIIP
+221 DKKNRDKIIP
-232 STEGILGYVFH
+232 STEGILGYVFQ
-243 SGEPYYSK
+243 SGELYYSEDVQK
-251 DVLKDDTY
+251 DKKY
-259 FNFDPRTRSELAV
+259 YSFDPRTKSELAV
-272 PIKLHHQT
+272 PIRLHQAT
-280 IGVINAESEKLDA
+280 IGVINAESEEINA
-293 FSDEDKRLLITFS
+293 FTEEDKRLLTTFAD
-306 ETLSTAIEKIRLFE
+306 TLSIAIEKINLFE

-330 LLYETAVATSSVL
+330 LLYETAIATSSVL

-363 SFVIV
+363 TFVIV
-368 KNNKP
+368 KTVKP
-373 NNEYIVVSAIENDE
+373 NNEYVVVSAIENN
-387 KLGEWEGIPFP
+387 KRLIEWEGIPFQ
-398 IEPKSPFGWV
+398 IEPDSPFGWV
-408 ILERSPLLIQDL
+408 IQKQKPLLIQDL
-420 QSETTYCPPFHGKKP
+420 TAEKVFSTPIHEEQPA
-435 CRSWLGVPLVVH
+435 RSWLGIPLIVH
-447 EKTIGT
+447 EKAIGV
-453 MAVQSYDPKKFSNN
+453 MAVQSYKPGIFSKN
-467 DLHLLESL
+467 DLHLVESL

-490 QTQKQ
+490 QTQRQ

-530 NIDAAAVLLLNQQTQ
+530 NVDAAAVLLLNQQTQ

-553 GFRTRTIESYRLR
+553 GFRTRTIESYKLR
-566 LGEGISGQTTME
+566 LGEGISGQATME

-583 ALDLFET
+583 ALDLFES

-627 RKLITPDQDWIY
+627 RKLITPDQDWIF

-700 TIRLAQLLGV
+700 TVRLAQLMGIA
-710 PDEDLVHI
+710 DKDLIHI

-748 VIMRKHPVF
+748 LIMRKHPVF
-757 AYNLLYPIAHLR
+757 AYNLLSPIAHLR

-784 SGYPRHLKGEEIPL
+784 SGYPRQLKGEEIPL

-820 AWNAKKTLDYIEAQK
+820 AWNAKKTLDYIEEQK
-835 NIQFDPQIVDLFQKL
+835 DIQFDPQVVELFLKL

>member
-1 MEGASTQCFATTI
+1 MTERTNAHF
-14 VYSSMRRRFF
+14 
-24 MQKNVWLNEMD
+24 N
-35 NPIIKIFDKLELLVV
+35 KIFNGLKLLVLT
-50 ILDRNQQIIYANPHF
+50 LDENQKISYANPFF
-65 LNLTNSS
+65 LHLINSS
-72 PESILGKNWFNAFV
+72 FASIQGKNWSDVFV
-86 HKKASETRE
+86 HEQNTAIKDILEKTSHEKHSA
-95 VLSKIT
+95 
-101 CEEPPVQYLDELKA
+101 QYIDELKTQDGNILLVKWNITA
-115 KSGGFLSIRWNVSGI
+115 LEDENSIYQGI
-130 ESDDK
+130 
-135 SSHSTLCIGEDIT
+135 LCIGEDIT
-148 QHMNNEASLKRQL
+148 QHMNNEASLQRQL

-178 SMDELVSGATSL
+178 TMDDLVADATRL
-190 LTSIFSLNNYGI
+190 LTSVFSLNNYGI
-202 YLADPANDNLIMHD
+202 YLANGTNSLIMHD
-216 SYQGI
+216 SYQGLT
-221 PDKKQRDRIIP
+221 DKKNRDKIIP
-232 STEGILGYVFH
+232 STEGILGYVFQ
-243 SGEPYYSK
+243 SGELYYSEDVQK
-251 DVLKDDTY
+251 DKKY
-259 FNFDPRTRSELAV
+259 YSFDPRTKSELAV
-272 PIKLHHQT
+272 PIRLHQAT
-280 IGVINAESEKLDA
+280 IGVINAESEEINA
-293 FSDEDKRLLITFS
+293 FTEEDKRLLTTFAD
-306 ETLSTAIEKIRLFE
+306 TLSIAIEKINLFE

-330 LLYETAVATSSVL
+330 LLYETAIATSSVL

-363 SFVIV
+363 TFVIV
-368 KNNKP
+368 KTVKP
-373 NNEYIVVSAIENDE
+373 NNEYVVVSAIENN
-387 KLGEWEGIPFP
+387 KRLIEWEGIPFQ
-398 IEPKSPFGWV
+398 IEPDSPFGWV
-408 ILERSPLLIQDL
+408 IQKQKPLLIQDL
-420 QSETTYCPPFHGKKP
+420 TAEKVFSTPIHGEQP
-435 CRSWLGVPLVVH
+435 ARSWLGIPLIVH
-447 EKTIGT
+447 EKAIGV
-453 MAVQSYDPKKFSNN
+453 MAVQSYKPGIFSKN
-467 DLHLLESL
+467 DLHLVESL

-490 QTQKQ
+490 QTQRQ

-530 NIDAAAVLLLNQQTQ
+530 NVDAAAVLLLNQQTQ

-553 GFRTRTIESYRLR
+553 GFRTRTIESYKLR
-566 LGEGISGQTTME
+566 LGEGISGQATME

-583 ALDLFET
+583 ALDLFES

-627 RKLITPDQDWIY
+627 RKLITPDQDWIF

-700 TIRLAQLLGV
+700 TVRLAQLMGIA
-710 PDEDLVHI
+710 DKDLIHI

-748 VIMRKHPVF
+748 LIMRKHPVF
-757 AYNLLYPIAHLR
+757 AYNLLSPIAHLR

-784 SGYPRHLKGEEIPL
+784 SGYPRQLKGEEIPL

-820 AWNAKKTLDYIEAQK
+820 AWNAKKTLDYIEEQK
-835 NIQFDPQIVDLFQKL
+835 DIQFDPQVVELFLKL

>member
-1 MEGASTQCFATTI
+1 MIERTNAQFNK
-14 VYSSMRRRFF
+14 V
-24 MQKNVWLNEMD
+24 
-35 NPIIKIFDKLELLVV
+35 FDGLKLLVL
-50 ILDRNQQIIYANPHF
+50 ILDENQKISYANPFF
-65 LNLTNSS
+65 LHLINSS
-72 PESILGKNWFNAFV
+72 FASIQGKNWSDVFV
-86 HKKASETRE
+86 RE
-95 VLSKIT
+95 QNTAIKDILEKTSHEKHSA
-101 CEEPPVQYLDELKA
+101 QYIDELKTQDGNVLLVKWNITA
-115 KSGGFLSIRWNVSGI
+115 VESENSIYQEI
-130 ESDDK
+130 
-135 SSHSTLCIGEDIT
+135 LCIGEDIT
-148 QHMNNEASLKRQL
+148 QHMNNEASLQRQL

-178 SMDELVSGATSL
+178 TMDDLVADATRL
-190 LTSIFSLNNYGI
+190 LTSVFSLNNYGI
-202 YLADPANDNLIMHD
+202 YLANGTNSLVMHD
-216 SYQGI
+216 SYQGLT
-221 PDKKQRDRIIP
+221 DKKNRDKIIP
-232 STEGILGYVFH
+232 STEGILGYVFQ
-243 SGEPYYSK
+243 SGELYYSEDVQK
-251 DVLKDDTY
+251 DKKY
-259 FNFDPRTRSELAV
+259 YSFDPRTKSELAV
-272 PIKLHHQT
+272 PIRLHQAT
-280 IGVINAESEKLDA
+280 IGVINAESEEFNA
-293 FSDEDKRLLITFS
+293 FTEEDKRLLTTFAD
-306 ETLSTAIEKIRLFE
+306 TLSIAIEKINLFE

-330 LLYETAVATSSVL
+330 LLYETAIATSSVL

-363 SFVIV
+363 TFVIV
-368 KNNKP
+368 KTVKP
-373 NNEYIVVSAIENDE
+373 NNEYVVVSAIENN
-387 KLGEWEGIPFP
+387 KRLIEWEGIPFQ
-398 IEPKSPFGWV
+398 IEPDSPFGWV
-408 ILERSPLLIQDL
+408 IQKQKPLLIQDL
-420 QSETTYCPPFHGKKP
+420 TTEKVFSTPIHGEQSA
-435 CRSWLGVPLVVH
+435 RSWLGIPLIVH
-447 EKTIGT
+447 EKTIGV
-453 MAVQSYDPKKFSNN
+453 MAVQSYKPEIFSKN
-467 DLHLLESL
+467 DLHLVESL

-490 QTQKQ
+490 QTQRQ

-530 NIDAAAVLLLNQQTQ
+530 NVDAAAVLLLNQQTQ

-553 GFRTRTIESYRLR
+553 GFRTRTIESYKLR
-566 LGEGISGQTTME
+566 LGEGISGQATME

-583 ALDLFET
+583 ALDLFES
-590 DEGMAYLP
+590 DEEMAYLP

-627 RKLITPDQDWIY
+627 RKLITPDQDWIF

-700 TIRLAQLLGV
+700 TVRLAQLMGIA
-710 PDEDLVHI
+710 DKDLIHI

-748 VIMRKHPVF
+748 LIMRKHPVF
-757 AYNLLYPIAHLR
+757 AYNLLSPIAHLR

-784 SGYPRHLKGEEIPL
+784 SGYPRQLKGEEIPL

-820 AWNAKKTLDYIEAQK
+820 AWNAKKTLDYIEEQK
-835 NIQFDPQIVDLFQKL
+835 GIQFDPQVVELFLKL

>member
-1 MEGASTQCFATTI
+1 MNTQFNK
-14 VYSSMRRRFF
+14 V
-24 MQKNVWLNEMD
+24 
-35 NPIIKIFDKLELLVV
+35 FDGFKLLVV
-50 ILDRNQQIIYANPHF
+50 ILDKDQKIKYANPYF
-65 LNLTNSS
+65 LSLTNFSFDT
-72 PESILGKNWFNAFV
+72 IRGKIWFELFS
-86 HKKASETRE
+86 HKEMADIKDAIIKAT
-95 VLSKIT
+95 SKNH
-101 CEEPPVQYLDELKA
+101 PFQYIDELQIKN
-115 KSGGFLSIRWNVSGI
+115 GDLLSVKWNITGI
-130 ESDDK
+130 ENGEK
-135 SSHSTLCIGEDIT
+135 SQHDTLCIGEDIT
-148 QHMNNEASLKRQL
+148 HHMNNEASLKRQL

-178 SMDELVSGATSL
+178 SLDELVADATRL
-190 LTSIFSLNNYGI
+190 LTSVFSLNNYGI
-202 YLADPANDNLIMHD
+202 YLADSANENLIMHD

-221 PDKKQRDRIIP
+221 AKKKNRDTIIP
-232 STEGILGYVFH
+232 SSEGILGYVFQT
-243 SGEPYYSK
+243 GELYCSR
-251 DVLKDDTY
+251 DVQNDEKY
-259 FNFDPRTRSELAV
+259 FNFDSRTKSELAV
-272 PIKLHHQT
+272 PIKLHQTT
-280 IGVINAESEKLDA
+280 IGIINAESEELNA
-293 FSDEDKRLLITFS
+293 FTDEDERLLTTFAD
-306 ETLSTAIEKIRLFE
+306 TLSIAIDKIRLFE

-363 SFVIV
+363 TFVIV
-368 KNNKP
+368 KNVKP
-373 NNEYIVVSAIENDE
+373 NNEYVIVSAIENDK
-387 KLGEWEGIPFP
+387 KLNEWGGASFQ
-398 IEPKSPFGWV
+398 IESNSLFGWV
-408 ILERSPLLIQDL
+408 IEKQKPLLIHDL
-420 QSETTYCPPFHGKKP
+420 ATEKIFSTPIQGEKP
-435 CRSWLGVPLVVH
+435 SRSWLGIPLIVH
-447 EKTIGT
+447 EKTIG
-453 MAVQSYDPKKFSNN
+453 AISVQAFDPNIFDDN
-467 DLHLLESL
+467 DLHLMESL
-475 GSQIAITMENTRLLE
+475 GSQIAITMENARLLE

-545 LLNFAAGR
+545 LLNFSAGR

-566 LGEGISGQTTME
+566 LGEGISGQATME

-583 ALDLFET
+583 ALNLFES
-590 DEGMAYLP
+590 DESMAYLP

-627 RKLITPDQDWIY
+627 RKLLTPDQDWIY

-700 TIRLAQLLGV
+700 TVRMAQLLGIA
-710 PDEDLVHI
+710 DKDLIHI

-740 GPLTEEEW
+740 GPLTEDEW

-757 AYNLLYPIAHLR
+757 AFNLLNPISHLR

-784 SGYPRHLKGEEIPL
+784 SGYPRHLKGLEIPL

-820 AWNAKKTLDYIEAQK
+820 AWNVKKSLDYIETQK
-835 NIQFDPQIVDLFQKL
+835 DIQFDPQIVELFLKL
-850 IKNEL
+850 IRNEL

>member
-1 MEGASTQCFATTI
+1 MTERTNAHFNKVFNGL
-14 VYSSMRRRFF
+14 
-24 MQKNVWLNEMD
+24 K
-35 NPIIKIFDKLELLVV
+35 LLVLT
-50 ILDRNQQIIYANPHF
+50 LDENQKISYANPFF
-65 LNLTNSS
+65 LHLINSS
-72 PESILGKNWFNAFV
+72 FASIQGKNWSDVFV
-86 HKKASETRE
+86 HEQNTAIKDILEKTSHEKHSA
-95 VLSKIT
+95 
-101 CEEPPVQYLDELKA
+101 QYIDELKTQDGNILLVKWNITA
-115 KSGGFLSIRWNVSGI
+115 LENENSIYQGI
-130 ESDDK
+130 
-135 SSHSTLCIGEDIT
+135 LCIGEDIT
-148 QHMNNEASLKRQL
+148 QHMNNEASLQRQL

-178 SMDELVSGATSL
+178 TMDDLVADATRL
-190 LTSIFSLNNYGI
+190 LTSVFSLNNYGI
-202 YLADPANDNLIMHD
+202 YLANGTNSLIMHD
-216 SYQGI
+216 SYQGLT
-221 PDKKQRDRIIP
+221 DKKNRDKIIP
-232 STEGILGYVFH
+232 STEGILGYVFQ
-243 SGEPYYSK
+243 SGELYYSEDVQK
-251 DVLKDDTY
+251 DKKY
-259 FNFDPRTRSELAV
+259 YSFDPRTKSELAV
-272 PIKLHHQT
+272 PIRLHQAT
-280 IGVINAESEKLDA
+280 IGVINAESEEINA
-293 FSDEDKRLLITFS
+293 FTEEDKRLLTTFAD
-306 ETLSTAIEKIRLFE
+306 TLSIAIEKINLFE

-330 LLYETAVATSSVL
+330 LLYETAIATSSVL

-363 SFVIV
+363 TFVIV
-368 KNNKP
+368 KTVKP
-373 NNEYIVVSAIENDE
+373 NNEYVVVSAIENN
-387 KLGEWEGIPFP
+387 KRLIEWEGIPFQ
-398 IEPKSPFGWV
+398 IEPDSPFGWV
-408 ILERSPLLIQDL
+408 IQKQKPLLIQDL
-420 QSETTYCPPFHGKKP
+420 TAEKVFSTPIHEEQPA
-435 CRSWLGVPLVVH
+435 RSWLGIPLIVH
-447 EKTIGT
+447 EKAIGV
-453 MAVQSYDPKKFSNN
+453 MAVQSYKPGIFSKN
-467 DLHLLESL
+467 DLHLVESL

-490 QTQKQ
+490 QTQRQ

-530 NIDAAAVLLLNQQTQ
+530 NVDAAAVLLLNQQTQ

-553 GFRTRTIESYRLR
+553 GFRTRTIESYKLR
-566 LGEGISGQTTME
+566 LGEGISGQATME

-583 ALDLFET
+583 ALDLFES

-627 RKLITPDQDWIY
+627 RKLITPDQDWIF

-700 TIRLAQLLGV
+700 TVRLAQLMGIA
-710 PDEDLVHI
+710 DKDLIHI

-748 VIMRKHPVF
+748 LIMRKHPVF
-757 AYNLLYPIAHLR
+757 AYNLLSPIAHLR

-784 SGYPRHLKGEEIPL
+784 SGYPRQLKGEEIPL

-820 AWNAKKTLDYIEAQK
+820 AWNAKKTLDYIEEQK
-835 NIQFDPQIVDLFQKL
+835 DIQFDPQVVELFLKL